1 MVAARVLLSYV
12 IAPVEDSAT
21 LAEVCRLRASA
32 YSHYLGELGQLFG
45 EPDAIDAQ
53 SDTHVYAARAKADG
67 RVLGSIRVTINAEA
81 KLPLEESAAL
91 PAETSRLR
99 LAEFTRLVVA
109 RDGADASLV
118 AMLMKTAYLDA
129 VERHVA
135 MLVVASREK
144 MALRYEALGF
154 RDVEQGRWYPL
165 AHAGGLDHRVLA
177 LDLRDIEARYRGVNP
192 GMFAAVIETDH
203 PDIQVVRKTRP
214 SAARQIAS

>member
-1 MVAARVLLSYV
+1 MVAARIFLSYV
-12 IAPVEDSAT
+12 IAPVEDKAT

-32 YSHYLGELGQLFG
+32 YSHYLGDLGQIFG
-45 EPDAIDAQ
+45 EPDAIDAR
-53 SDTHVYAARAKADG
+53 SDTHVYAARAKTNG
-67 RVLGSIRVTINAEA
+67 RVVGSIRVTTNTET
-81 KLPLEESAAL
+81 KLPLEQSAAL
-91 PAETSRLR
+91 PAEQSRLR

-129 VERHVA
+129 VERDVA
-135 MLVVASREK
+135 MLVVAAREK

-154 RDVEQGRWYPL
+154 RDVERGRWYPL

-177 LDLRDIEARYRGVNP
+177 LDLRNIEERYRGVNP

-203 PDIQVVRKTRP
+203 PDIQIVPRP
-214 SAARQIAS
+214 ERSSERLIA